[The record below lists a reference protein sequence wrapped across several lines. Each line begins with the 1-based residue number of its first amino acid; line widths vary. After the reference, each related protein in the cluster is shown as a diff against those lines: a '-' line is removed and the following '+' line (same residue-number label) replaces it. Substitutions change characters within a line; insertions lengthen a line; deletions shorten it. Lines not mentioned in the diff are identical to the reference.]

1 MTFDDADDLPDLQAE
16 FQPDILPDPSLGSQP
31 GTGADLGAILD
42 IPLTVQVV
50 LGGTTMP
57 VAQLM
62 KLGRGAVIPL
72 DHRVGQ
78 PVDIVVNGR
87 VIARGDVTV
96 IEGENDRLGVSL
108 TEIVGRSARH

>member
-1 MTFDDADDLPDLQAE
+1 MSIDEAVSPPEPA
-16 FQPDILPDPSLGSQP
+16 PY
-31 GTGADLGAILD
+31 LGAIMD
-42 IPLTVQVV
+42 IPLSVQVV

-57 VAQLM
+57 VSNLM

-87 VIARGDVTV
+87 VIARGDMTV
-96 IEGENDRLGVSL
+96 IEGESDRLGVAL
-108 TEIVGRSARH
+108 TEIVGQTPKP

>member
-1 MTFDDADDLPDLQAE
+1 M
-16 FQPDILPDPSLGSQP
+16 SLDEDVPPPEPAMG
-31 GTGADLGAILD
+31 LGAILD

-50 LGGTTMP
+50 LGGTSMP
-57 VAQLM
+57 VANLM

-87 VIARGDVTV
+87 VIARGDMTV
-96 IEGENDRLGVSL
+96 IEGDTERLGVSL
-108 TEIVGRSARH
+108 TEVVGQAGKA

>member
-1 MTFDDADDLPDLQAE
+1 MTTAFEA
-16 FQPDILPDPSLGSQP
+16 PSPS
-31 GTGADLGAILD
+31 GAAPTLGALLD
-42 IPLTVQVV
+42 IPLLVQVV

-57 VAQLM
+57 VSGLM

-87 VIARGDVTV
+87 VIARGDMTV
-96 IEGENDRLGVSL
+96 VEENGGRLGVSL
-108 TEIVGRSARH
+108 TEIVGQPGPAARS

>member
-1 MTFDDADDLPDLQAE
+1 MPLDEAVMPPQTAV
-16 FQPDILPDPSLGSQP
+16 G
-31 GTGADLGAILD
+31 LGAILD

-50 LGGTTMP
+50 LGGTSMP
-57 VAQLM
+57 VANLM

-87 VIARGDVTV
+87 IIARGDMTV
-96 IEGENDRLGVSL
+96 IEGEGDRLGVAL
-108 TEIVGRSARH
+108 TEIVGQAARA